1 MTIAQVACD
10 LRREPALVERTV
22 GGLHAFLLDEV
33 TARVSKH
40 ARVLDV
46 GCGTGAWLSR
56 LRHAGYLDLHG
67 IDLDHAARSVS
78 RVEFTVVDLED
89 VHWPLES
96 NSFDFITAIEVV
108 EHIGN
113 RSNFLRNINRCLS
126 IDGSALLTTP
136 NVHNLASRMRFV
148 LTNSLRQYDEKA
160 DPTHFQPVF
169 LHPFQLLLR
178 REGFRMEYLT
188 TYPPNGTL
196 LWSRPISRYLLKSV
210 RALFPDALPG
220 EVLLIWLT
228 KEREVIPG
236 NVERTGSGFRS

>member
-1 MTIAQVACD
+1 MTMAQAACHD
-10 LRREPALVERTV
+10 RDQPRRAERTV
-22 GGLHAFLLDEV
+22 GGLHAFLLDQV
-33 TARVSKH
+33 VLRVPRD

-56 LRHAGYLDLHG
+56 LRHAGYGHLHG
-67 IDLDHAARSVS
+67 VDLDHAARSVS
-78 RVEFTVVDLED
+78 RVEFTAVDLED
-89 VHWPLES
+89 VRWPLAS
-96 NSFDFITAIEVV
+96 DSFDFITAIEVV

-113 RSNFLRNINRCLS
+113 RSNFLRNIHRCLS
-126 IDGSALLTTP
+126 IAGWALLTTP
-136 NVHNLASRMRFV
+136 NVHNFASRIRFA
-148 LTNSLRQYDEKA
+148 LTNSLRQYNEKA

-178 REGFRMEYLT
+178 REGFRMECLT

-196 LWSRPISRYLLKSV
+196 LWSRPISQYFLESV

-228 KEREVIPG
+228 KERDLIPG
-236 NVERTGSGFRS
+236 NVERTGSCFRS